1 MNRDKLIEM
10 IRNTARFEQKAL
22 ETERSYVGWCNN
34 YFTYCQRHPAGT
46 PEEKIMGFLT
56 YLAAE
61 KGVSESTQAQAKNAI
76 WFFYK
81 KVMKTELG
89 DFSNYRPARR
99 YKKLPVVFTKS
110 EVGRVLPLMRGT
122 PGLVCS
128 LQYSAGL
135 RITECL
141 RLRVKDLD
149 FESRQIFVRC
159 SKGKKDRVTMLA
171 PELIEPLQRQ
181 LEYSRA
187 LYQQDRANNKPGPEM
202 PFALAR
208 KYPNASKEWGW
219 HWVFPAAGLSQDPR
233 SKIVRRH
240 HILPSGI
247 QKALK
252 RAIRIAGITKHAST
266 HVFRHSFAT
275 HLLERGVDIRR
286 IQELLGHSNV
296 KTTEIYT
303 HVRSDGIS
311 AIESPLSSL
320 SAPGANY
327 HPHQQPGQP
336 AGGAGHWSSAHT
348 RTG

>member
-1 MNRDKLIEM
+1 MNREKLIEM

-22 ETERSYVGWCNN
+22 ETERSYVGWCNK
-34 YFTYCQRHPAGT
+34 YFTYCKRHPDGT

-56 YLAAE
+56 YLASD
-61 KGVSESTQAQAKNAI
+61 KKVSESTQAQAKNAI

-89 DFSNYRPARR
+89 DFSSYRPARR

-110 EVGRVLPLMRGT
+110 EVGQVLARLRGT
-122 PGLVCS
+122 HWLVCS

-141 RLRVKDLD
+141 RLRVKDID

-171 PELIEPLQRQ
+171 PELIESLKRQ
-181 LEYSRA
+181 LEYSMT
-187 LYQQDRANNKPGPEM
+187 LYEQDRANNTPGPEM

-208 KYPNASKEWGW
+208 KYPNAATEWGW
-219 HWVFPAAGLSQDPR
+219 HWVFPASGLSQDPR
-233 SKIVRRH
+233 SKIIRRH

-252 RAIRIAGITKHAST
+252 RAIRSTGITKHAST

-320 SAPGANY
+320 TAPDSKL
-327 HPHQQPGQP
+327 HHHQQPGQP
-336 AGGAGHWSSAHT
+336 VVSAVHWSSAHT